1 MVNPI
6 EEQRRQDR
14 LDAWYE
20 QDGRNDKSHPLHAL
34 YTNLADKYMKEGQGD
49 A

>member
-14 LDAWYE
+14 LDAWYKK
-20 QDGRNDKSHPLHAL
+20 DGREDKNHPLYSL
-34 YTNLADKYMKEGQGD
+34 YTGLAGKYGDKESN